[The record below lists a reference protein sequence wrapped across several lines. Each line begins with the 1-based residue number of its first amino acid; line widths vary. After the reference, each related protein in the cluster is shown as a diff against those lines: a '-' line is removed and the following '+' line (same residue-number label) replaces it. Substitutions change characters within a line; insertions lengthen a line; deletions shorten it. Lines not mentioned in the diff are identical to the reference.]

1 MAITA
6 VAPKPVFADLAGRS
20 RLKDAAA
27 IGLGAAWVAAL
38 GQVSIPLGFTP
49 VPLSLGTFAVLT
61 AGTVLGARRAA
72 LSMVLFLAAGL
83 AGAPVFAGGAHGLGV
98 PTLGYLVGYVAGAG
112 LAGWAASRGAD
123 RKVAPSLGVMAA
135 ASATVYV
142 LGVPYLAWVAD
153 LSVRQALMAG
163 LVPFLVGDA
172 IKVVA
177 ASALFPAAWKLVG
190 HLLER

>member
-1 MAITA
+1 L
-6 VAPKPVFADLAGRS
+6 ADLLGRS
-20 RLKDAAA
+20 RVKDAVG
-27 IGLGAAWVAAL
+27 IVLGAAWVAAL

-72 LSMVLFLAAGL
+72 LSMVLFLVVGL
-83 AGAPVFAGGAHGLGV
+83 AGAPVFAGGAHGVGV
-98 PTLGYLVGYVAGAG
+98 PTLGYLVGYVAAAA
-112 LAGWAASRGAD
+112 LAGWAAARGAD

-142 LGVPYLAWVAD
+142 LGVPYLAWAAG
-153 LSVRQALMAG
+153 LSLRQALVAG

-177 ASALFPAAWKLVG
+177 ASALFPTAWKLIG
-190 HLLER
+190 RHLPH